1 MTSSISAVEL
11 INALKCLKANNL
23 ANQKEGFLC
32 FVVLATANASAI
44 LRLLSLQN
52 LATSV
57 LRPVKE
63 NTLSLLRY
71 SSGRRNFRGRPT

>member
-57 LRPVKE
+57 LSWLTRQRVVGE
-63 NTLSLLRY
+63 NKAGVQNASLL
-71 SSGRRNFRGRPT
+71 